1 MQQEQKPKPKP
12 LLSYPHLSRLFIIG
26 NKLNYCYLY
35 LSLIVTIYTRLLEN
49 NTSLSGGPR
58 LPPQIILLLGT
69 LQEISRRFFKAIGL
83 WSNPAAVPPPLPPP
97 LPPANP
103 PDPDPPS
110 SDDEASDSSHHSSQD
125 TPSQSSSDSNAES
138 IYAPTS
144 PPQNSSLSQR
154 DIHESEERLAHY
166 YQSLKKEPKSIR
178 RNKWREDPRLG
189 RLENQVFEGILGV
202 GGFGSGWIGKEKFS
216 SFDLVLNTLTQKRY
230 ALKLQSETTDQR
242 LSRRKRE
249 QPPTP
254 HTPPD
259 PLSHTPPITPSSEAT
274 ITSPTL
280 IGARNLLSKRYRE
293 NRCYLQ
299 YIKSG
304 HPNICALDA
313 FLDFTSQFGA
323 AEERGIVMFAS
334 YYEYCDGGDLFRILS
349 GYRKRH
355 QRIASARKRS
365 EMVNLV
371 NMGRHMRR
379 EPLLPFPPEAERRFP
394 PELFL
399 WHIFSQLISAI
410 LFLHNEHPD
419 YNTLPE
425 HRNRAMVITMDL
437 APQNVFLQWPD
448 YASTPEQRRAVYP
461 DIKVGDFGTANFLP
475 PGGRIP
481 AEEGV
486 EAETPDQE
494 YYDARTDVW
503 TVGLMIYQFATRA
516 QAGEQKDDIEG
527 MYSAQLNK
535 VVKAAMKKNREE
547 RIEGK
552 KLGRILQ
559 SGYEKR
565 IPHMFKELP
574 DWAISQ
580 EDVLKYRFSERHVKE
595 LWERDWNL
603 KIEQEEEEEAKA
615 AEDEDRDLHL
625 MLLVK
630 ERKLRFGIELD
641 EDEEDDE
648 AHLAWIQALKD
659 EKPELYAELL
669 AEAREKVPSPE
680 VPDSGESE
688 EDLG

>member
-1 MQQEQKPKPKP
+1 MQQKQKQKLKPP
-12 LLSYPHLSRLFIIG
+12 LSYPHLSRLFIIG

-35 LSLIVTIYTRLLEN
+35 LSLIVTIYTQLLKN

-58 LPPQIILLLGT
+58 LPPQVILLLGS
-69 LQEISRRFFKAIGL
+69 LQEISRRFFGAIGL
-83 WSNPAAVPPPLPPP
+83 WSNPAPVPPPLPSP

-103 PDPDPPS
+103 DDQDPPDPDHPS
-110 SDDEASDSSHHSSQD
+110 SDDEPSDSSHHSSQD
-125 TPSQSSSDSNAES
+125 TPSHSSSDSNSGS
-138 IYAPTS
+138 IHAPPS
-144 PPQNSSLSQR
+144 PPQNSSLSKR
-154 DIHESEERLAHY
+154 DIYESEERLAHY

-178 RNKWREDPRLG
+178 RNKWRHDPRFG
-189 RLENQVFEGILGV
+189 RLKNQVFEGILGV
-202 GGFGSGWIGKEKFS
+202 GGFGS
-216 SFDLVLNTLTQKRY
+216 KRY

-280 IGARNLLSKRYRE
+280 ISARNLLSKRYRE

-349 GYRKRH
+349 GYQQGH
-355 QRIASARKRS
+355 QRIADAQKER
-365 EMVNLV
+365 EMIHLANI
-371 NMGRHMRR
+371 GRHMRR
-379 EPLLPFPPEAERRFP
+379 EPALPFPPGIERRFP

-425 HRNRAMVITMDL
+425 HKNRAMVITMDL
-437 APQNVFLQWPD
+437 APQNVFLQWPV
-448 YASTPEQRRAVYP
+448 YAITPEQRRAVYP

-481 AEEGV
+481 AEERM
-486 EAETPDQE
+486 ETDTPDKE

-503 TVGLMIYQFATRA
+503 TVGLMIHQFATRA
-516 QAGEQKDDIEG
+516 QAGESKDDIEG

-580 EDVLKYRFSERHVKE
+580 ENVLKYRFSERHVKE

-615 AEDEDRDLHL
+615 VEDEERIFHL

-630 ERKLRFGIELD
+630 ERKLRFGIELE

-648 AHLAWIQALKD
+648 QHPVYIQGLKD
-659 EKPELYAELL
+659 EQPELYAELL

-680 VPDSGESE
+680 VPDSGQSE
-688 EDLG
+688 